1 MKKRLK
7 SNRMN
12 TSLPR
17 NTVSFELG
25 EESALAPLYPFIP
38 LGGTLADCINHN
50 INQTL
55 LRDLLY
61 GAWAYVGITTDTKT
75 DKATS
80 KKTETQ
86 TYHVKIVSPDPKAD
100 LSRYATLIPAYLK
113 AAGMAVRLFYQGMAR
128 AKPIPTGVS
137 FLTPFGL
144 AMMNTKSIQLLHY
157 PPSETLNYMDYLYSP
172 TNRRWENLLGCNGFP
187 GAQNTLLETIV
198 DLLPVAANG
207 GAAGAAAIAP
217 FGTMFKPYVDQM
229 LNVLLRTTPNK
240 KATQPIVAYGGPVM
254 NYLQTT
260 YKPKDL
266 SGKITGNNGPNLA
279 PLSLISL
286 PLLKGGPQTSVLC
299 ANHPAQFMYYN
310 PKMKND
316 PDQGYEHF
324 RKVLQ
329 QDLIAAGWQSEMS
342 RNPESNALEVLRK
355 VHAKWTS
362 RKYQDRVDAIFDEQ
376 VSEFG

>member
-1 MKKRLK
+1 MKKT
-7 SNRMN
+7 
-12 TSLPR
+12 TSDSHA
-17 NTVSFELG
+17 VSFDLG
-25 EESALAPLYPFIP
+25 EETTLAPLYPYIP
-38 LGGTLADCINHN
+38 AGATLADCINHS

-55 LRDLLY
+55 LRDLQF
-61 GAWAYVGITTDTKT
+61 GAWAYVSVVPQTKT
-75 DKATS
+75 DK
-80 KKTETQ
+80 KTGKTIEN
-86 TYHVKIVSPDPKAD
+86 KIYRVRIISPDLKAD
-100 LSRYATLIPAYLK
+100 VSRYATLIPAYLK
-113 AAGMAVRLFYQGMAR
+113 AAGLALRLFYQGMAK
-128 AKPIPTGVS
+128 ANPIPTGVS

-144 AMMNTKSIQLLHY
+144 AMMNTQSIQLLHY

-172 TNRRWENLLGCNGFP
+172 TNRRWENLLGCNSFP
-187 GAQNTLLETIV
+187 GARNTLLETIV

-207 GAAGAAAIAP
+207 GAAGAAAIEP

-229 LNVLLRTTPNK
+229 LNVLLRSTPNK

-266 SGKITGNNGPNLA
+266 SRSITGNKGPNLA

-286 PLLKGGPQTSVLC
+286 PLLKGGPQTAVLC

-316 PDQGYEHF
+316 PDQGYAHF
-324 RKVLQ
+324 RNVLQ

-342 RNPESNALEVLRK
+342 QHPEAKPLEVLQK
-355 VHAKWTS
+355 VHAKWTA
-362 RKYQDRVDAIFDEQ
+362 RKNQDRVDAIFDEQ
-376 VSEFG
+376 VAEFG